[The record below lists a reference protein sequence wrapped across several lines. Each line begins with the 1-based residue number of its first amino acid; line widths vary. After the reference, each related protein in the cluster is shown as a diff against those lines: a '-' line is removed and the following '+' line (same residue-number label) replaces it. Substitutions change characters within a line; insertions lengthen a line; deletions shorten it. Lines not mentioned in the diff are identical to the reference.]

1 MFSLVHSNFNRT
13 YNPSGKQNALCD
25 IKRLLTS
32 RDTAAQAKACG
43 YLNEVISKYDK
54 NSNERSRLVEYLLEN
69 DITVFLC
76 EVTSNLDFN
85 LFRSVLQ
92 CLRLIWTE
100 QQFFSEEHAPH
111 AMAAVLRALAHFSAI
126 NPNATDAC
134 LHFLCDL
141 FSGIAKYKTTSPLSH
156 QSAYNTEQ
164 LLASF
169 NILSTRVNISANS
182 KSILSSALVLQE
194 LISYQPEDL
203 LIQSSIAKELV
214 DIIKKW
220 LELLISALNHQVLLG
235 DGDIGVFLIVTC
247 QIAINAL
254 GLIKLFEQSKSP
266 TDFVSQILTDKNEFD
281 TLKQIALEL
290 RAIIHQGITE
300 MVVFVK
306 DNINSIATEEYGT
319 FLKLLLS
326 FYYEADSEALSD
338 FSDVLLSKGY
348 LAALPKV
355 QIERNDAVV
364 RKLSTL
370 ILGELLKVLTEKY
383 LFINLAGSN
392 ELCAKDIQMGLV
404 ELQNGIEKPQS
415 IGVQLQKNQPY
426 SLLIYIYFYSQSTE
440 NPEESTAPLLPYL
453 VEHILRL
460 PKSFVPPSYIIKALW
475 LVFSMSTISNG
486 SLESLNE
493 RVYLEKATDRL
504 VSFLQPDPAVY
515 YTHHPAIL
523 FWAFTSLRIPNYI
536 RMIVLSQWLKT
547 ETTLPEDLVKEPL
560 VWELLLD
567 VLTKIRDTDIVSNC
581 MKSLNSCL
589 EEGDE
594 GFKEEFGV
602 LIWSMLPGVLSKTL
616 IDCEHAI
623 DTNICYFL
631 ALATNLLP
639 SELDQGA
646 CLKISV
652 LLTTIYSK
660 NVPENSSDLEI
671 RFHYDYVC
679 LKLCLLLLQFASDQ
693 KDSKVLLTYT
703 NKPGFL
709 SKVLTTINSSDE
721 NVACTALRL
730 LSYIVQYFH
739 KNNYQAKS
747 HLQVKTDMLVRSLK
761 QDSSSDRG
769 SSLLQLIYT
778 VLSSGV
784 HTPLVLT
791 YSIEEIP
798 SQNQQC
804 NALRA
809 LMFRIQIILCYRDS
823 EHRSSAGW
831 KTLSSIFKHAIVY
844 KNDPKLV
851 GLLTCQPWIYTLIR
865 FQLAQDVSIEFLTFL
880 KNWLILLKIAIK
892 KHRQERKILISKYSL
907 ITRTM
912 VLVKKSLGEENKE
925 TKDIV
930 LNTVGEILEECTSRK

>member
-13 YNPSGKQNALCD
+13 YNPSGRQNALCD

-32 RDTAAQAKACG
+32 RDSAAQAKACG
-43 YLNEVISKYDK
+43 YLIEVISKYDK
-54 NSNERSRLVEYLLEN
+54 ISNERSRLIEYLLEN

-76 EVTSNLDFN
+76 EVTTNLDFN
-85 LFRSVLQ
+85 LLRFVLQ

-126 NPNATDAC
+126 NPNASDAC

-141 FSGIAKYKTTSPLSH
+141 FSGIAKHKTTSPLSH

-169 NILSTRVNISANS
+169 NILSTRVNMSANS
-182 KSILSSALVLQE
+182 KSVLCSALVIQE
-194 LISYQPEDL
+194 LISYQPDDL
-203 LIQSSIAKELV
+203 VVQSSVAKDLV

-220 LELLISALNHQVLLG
+220 LELLTSALNHQALLG
-235 DGDIGVFLIVTC
+235 AGDVGEFLIVTC
-247 QIAINAL
+247 QIALNAL
-254 GLIKLFEQSKSP
+254 GLYLFEFGYQ
-266 TDFVSQILTDKNEFD
+266 
-281 TLKQIALEL
+281 
-290 RAIIHQGITE
+290 
-300 MVVFVK
+300 
-306 DNINSIATEEYGT
+306 DNINNIATEEYST

-326 FYYEADSEALSD
+326 FYYEADSAALSD

-370 ILGELLKVLTEKY
+370 ILGEILKVLTEKY
-383 LFINLAGSN
+383 LFINLVGSN
-392 ELCAKDIQMGLV
+392 DLCAKDIELGLV

-426 SLLIYIYFYSQSTE
+426 GLLIYIYFYSQSSE

-453 VEHILRL
+453 VEYVLRL
-460 PKSFVPPSYIIKALW
+460 PNSFVPPSYIIKALW
-475 LVFSMSTISNG
+475 LVFAMSTISNG
-486 SLESLNE
+486 TVDSLNE

-504 VSFLQPDPAVY
+504 VGFLQPDPAIY

-536 RMIVLSQWLKT
+536 RMIVLSQWLKS
-547 ETTLPEDLVKEPL
+547 ETNLPEGLVKEPL

-567 VLTKIRDTDIVSNC
+567 VLTKIRDNDIISNC
-581 MKSLNSCL
+581 VKSLNSCL
-589 EEGDE
+589 EEGD
-594 GFKEEFGV
+594 GDLKEEFGV
-602 LIWSMLPGVLSKTL
+602 LIWSMLPGVLSKAL
-616 IDCEHAI
+616 IDCEQEI

-631 ALATNLLP
+631 DLATNLLP
-639 SELDQGA
+639 SELDQA
-646 CLKISV
+646 VCLKISV

-660 NVPENSSDLEI
+660 NIPENSSELEI
-671 RFHYDYVC
+671 KFHYDYVC

-709 SKVLTTINSSDE
+709 SKVLTNINSSDE

-730 LSYIVQYFH
+730 LSYIVHYFH

-747 HLQVKTDMLVRSLK
+747 HLQVKTDILVRSLR

-769 SSLLQLIYT
+769 SSLLQLVYT

-784 HTPLVLT
+784 NTPLVLT
-791 YSIEEIP
+791 YSIEETP

-809 LMFRIQIILCYRDS
+809 LMFRIQVILCYRDS

-831 KTLSSIFKHAIVY
+831 KTLSSVFKHAIVY

-865 FQLAQDVSIEFLTFL
+865 FQLAQDVSIDFLTFL

-912 VLVKKSLGEENKE
+912 VLVKKSLCEDDNKE